1 MLNLSAKPTTNLR
14 MYLAKLFIKNFR
26 GIKEMELSFNRSIN
40 ILIGENGSNKSAVI
54 DAIRLLYNMGEP
66 IRDISVG
73 FSDFH
78 ESVKKDGEGN
88 ITISREE
95 KITIIFQFEGL
106 SAAQRGALYEY
117 MVIDDDAN
125 EYAQVT
131 LTYEDKGG
139 KYPISSYYTGNV
151 EGQKADYNTF
161 SIFQHYYLSGLRD
174 STRDLLT
181 NRGNVLGR
189 VIKRRVEKNESEA
202 TIEGIM
208 RTANDE
214 LLAQNEV
221 SETRDGVN
229 NNLSGI
235 YQRFKDNQIGLQIEQ
250 SKTEYIVNAIK
261 PFLPHD
267 RDSLA
272 GEGFSLRQNSLGQN
286 NLIYIATVLGDIK
299 DQIEENKVPHY
310 ALLIEEPEAHLH
322 PQLQLSLYG
331 FLRDSS
337 KSKNSQLFITTHSPT
352 LTSKVPLKNL
362 ILLDG
367 KAFRLNKQ
375 FQDRVSEEIVENTVK
390 DKKLTAANFRLKR
403 KQLERYIDV
412 TKSQLLFA
420 KAVLFVEGI
429 SEELLITAFT
439 AIKKY
444 RLEDYRIE
452 LVNIGGTSFYPFI
465 HLFNSNQP
473 DKSIDK
479 PISILTDNDKFPD
492 SKKKEFSFNKLL
504 DEDYKKLNELDAAIQ
519 AADISS
525 RIPNI
530 TSAKNG
536 KDTIEIFPAEKTLE
550 YELALANI
558 PKTKEGIENN
568 FLFKYINKIRSDKA
582 EAILKYVDAV
592 IDEELTEEHQR
603 KVAILLWKSF
613 PSKGTFSQNFS
624 LYILKNLN
632 RARKE
637 FVIPKYIRKSLKH
650 LKG

>member
-1 MLNLSAKPTTNLR
+1 
-14 MYLAKLFIKNFR
+14 MYLSRLLIKNFR
-26 GIKEMELSFNRSIN
+26 GIQEMELNFNRSIN

-73 FSDFH
+73 FADFF
-78 ESVKKDGEGN
+78 ESVEHNDDG
-88 ITISREE
+88 TLKISRAD
-95 KITIIFQFEGL
+95 KITIVYQFKGL
-106 SAAQRGALYEY
+106 SAWQKGALYEY
-117 MVIDDDAN
+117 MVINPDNDGSDF
-125 EYAQVT
+125 AQIT
-131 LTYEDKGG
+131 FTYEDKGG
-139 KYPISSYYTGNV
+139 KYPFSSYYTGNI
-151 EGQKADYNTF
+151 EGQRADYNTF
-161 SIFQHYYLSGLRD
+161 AIFQHYYLSGLRD

-181 NRGNVLGR
+181 TRGNLLGR
-189 VIKRRVEKNESEA
+189 VIKRRVQRNETEDI
-202 TIEGIM
+202 IEGIM
-208 RTANDE
+208 RNANDE
-214 LLAQNEV
+214 LLAQSEV
-221 SETRDGVN
+221 SDTRDGVN
-229 NNLSGI
+229 DNLSGI

-250 SKTEYIVNAIK
+250 SKIEYIVNSIK

-267 RDSLA
+267 RMSLT
-272 GEGFSLRQNSLGQN
+272 GDGFSLWQNSLGQN

-299 DQIEENKVPHY
+299 DQIKENKIPHF

-322 PQLQLSLYG
+322 PQLQLSLYS

-337 KSKNSQLFITTHSPT
+337 TSKNSQLFITTHSPT

-367 KAFRLNKQ
+367 QAFRLIEQ
-375 FQDRVSEEIVENTVK
+375 FRDRVSENIVEDTVK
-390 DKKLTAANFRLKR
+390 DKKLTRTNFILRR

-420 KAVLFVEGI
+420 KAVLFVEGV

-452 LVNIGGTSFYPFI
+452 LVNVSGTSFYPFI

-473 DKSIDK
+473 YKSINK
-479 PISILTDNDKFPD
+479 PVSILTDNDKFTN
-492 SKKKEFSFNKLL
+492 SKKKEFSFDKLISNNYTKL
-504 DEDYKKLNELDAAIQ
+504 DELDASIQ
-519 AADISS
+519 AAAVSS

-530 TSAKNG
+530 TSAING
-536 KDTIEIFPAEKTLE
+536 KDTIKLFPAEKTLE
-550 YELALANI
+550 YELALANVS
-558 PKTKEGIENN
+558 KTKQEIENN
-568 FLFKYINKIRSDKA
+568 FLFKYINKIRAAKA
-582 EAILKYVDAV
+582 NAILNYVDNV
-592 IDEELTEEHQR
+592 INEELTEEQQR
-603 KVAILLWKSF
+603 KVALLVWKSF

-624 LYILKNLN
+624 LYILKNLK

-637 FVIPKYIRKSLKH
+637 FVIPKYIQKSLKH

>member
-1 MLNLSAKPTTNLR
+1 
-14 MYLAKLFIKNFR
+14 MYLSKLYIKDFR
-26 GIKEMELSFNRSIN
+26 GIQEMRLSFNRSIN
-40 ILIGENGSNKSAVI
+40 ILIGENGSNKSAVV

-73 FSDFH
+73 FTDFH
-78 ESVKKDGEGN
+78 ENVEQDDDGN
-88 ITISREE
+88 ITITRAD
-95 KITIIFQFEGL
+95 KITIEFQFEGL
-106 SAAQRGALYEY
+106 SALQKGALYEY
-117 MVIDDDAN
+117 MVIDPDDDTN

-139 KYPISSYYTGNV
+139 RYPISSYYTGNV

-161 SIFQHYYLSGLRD
+161 GIFQHYYLSGLRD

-189 VIKRRVEKNESEA
+189 VIKRRVEKNETEDV
-202 TIEGIM
+202 IEGIM
-208 RTANDE
+208 RNANDE
-214 LLAQNEV
+214 LLAQEEV

-267 RDSLA
+267 RTSLT
-272 GEGFSLRQNSLGQN
+272 GDGFSLWQNSLGQN

-299 DQIEENKVPHY
+299 DQIKENKVPHF

-322 PQLQLSLYG
+322 PQLQLSLYS

-337 KSKNSQLFITTHSPT
+337 TSNNSQLFITTHSPT

-367 KAFRLNKQ
+367 QAFQLSKQ
-375 FQDRVSEEIVENTVK
+375 FRGRVSEGIVENTVK
-390 DKKLTAANFRLKR
+390 DKKLTNANFRLRR

-429 SEELLITAFT
+429 SEELLITSFT
-439 AIKKY
+439 AVKKY

-479 PISILTDNDKFPD
+479 PVSILTDNDKFPA
-492 SKKKEFSFNKLL
+492 SKKKEFSFNKLIVNGYTKL
-504 DEDYKKLNELDAAIQ
+504 DELDASIQ
-519 AADISS
+519 AAAVSS
-525 RIPNI
+525 RVPNI
-530 TSAKNG
+530 TSAING
-536 KDTIEIFPAEKTLE
+536 KGTIKVFPAEKTLE
-550 YELALANI
+550 YELAFANI
-558 PKTKEGIENN
+558 PKTKEGIESN
-568 FLFKYINKIRSDKA
+568 FLFKYINKIRADKA
-582 EAILKYVDAV
+582 EAILDYVDSV
-592 IDEELTEEHQR
+592 IDEELTEEQQR
-603 KVAILLWKSF
+603 KTAILLWKSF

-624 LYILKNLN
+624 LHILKNLK

>member
-1 MLNLSAKPTTNLR
+1 
-14 MYLAKLFIKNFR
+14 MYLSKLLIKNFR

-40 ILIGENGSNKSAVI
+40 ILIGENGSNKSAVV

-73 FSDFH
+73 FADFH
-78 ESVKKDGEGN
+78 ESIEKDGEDN
-88 ITISREE
+88 IAITREKKITISFHFR
-95 KITIIFQFEGL
+95 GL
-106 SAAQRGALYEY
+106 SASQKGALYEY
-117 MVIDDDAN
+117 MVIDPDDETN

-151 EGQKADYNTF
+151 DGQKADYNTF
-161 SIFQHYYLSGLRD
+161 TIFQHYYLSGLRD

-189 VIKRRVEKNESEA
+189 VIKRRVEKNESEGI
-202 TIEGIM
+202 IEGIM
-208 RTANDE
+208 RNANDE
-214 LLAQNEV
+214 LLAQSEV

-229 NNLSGI
+229 NNLSWI

-261 PFLPHD
+261 PFLPHN

-272 GEGFSLRQNSLGQN
+272 GEGFSLWQNSLGQN

-299 DQIEENKVPHY
+299 DQIKETKVPHF

-322 PQLQLSLYG
+322 PQLQLSLYS

-337 KSKNSQLFITTHSPT
+337 TSKNSQLFITTHSPT

-367 KAFRLNKQ
+367 KAFQLNKQ
-375 FQDRVSEEIVENTVK
+375 FEDRVKEEIIEDTVK
-390 DKKLTAANFRLKR
+390 VKKMTVANFKFRR

-429 SEELLITAFT
+429 SEELLISAFT

-465 HLFNSNQP
+465 HLFNSNQTE
-473 DKSIDK
+473 KSIDK
-479 PISILTDNDKFPD
+479 PISILTDNDKFPG
-492 SKKKEFSFNKLL
+492 SKKKEFSFINLIA
-504 DEDYKKLNELDAAIQ
+504 ENYKKLNELDTAIQ
-519 AADISS
+519 EAEVSS

-530 TSAKNG
+530 TSAINK
-536 KDTIEIFPAEKTLE
+536 KSTIKIFSAEKTLE

-558 PKTKEGIENN
+558 PNTKDGVKKN
-568 FLFKYINKIRSDKA
+568 FLFKYIQKKQPNKA
-582 EAILKYVDAV
+582 EAILQYVDSV
-592 IDEELTEEHQR
+592 IDEELTDEQR
-603 KVAILLWKSF
+603 RKTAILLWKSF
-613 PSKGTFSQNFS
+613 PSKGAFSQNFS
-624 LYILKNLN
+624 LYILKNLK

-637 FVIPKYIRKSLKH
+637 FLVPKYIRKSLKH
-650 LKG
+650 LKGTE

>member
-1 MLNLSAKPTTNLR
+1 MT
-14 MYLAKLFIKNFR
+14 
-26 GIKEMELSFNRSIN
+26 LSFNRSIN

-73 FSDFH
+73 FTDFH
-78 ESVKKDGEGN
+78 ESVEQNEDGI
-88 ITISREE
+88 ITITKTD
-95 KITIIFQFEGL
+95 KISIAFQFKGL
-106 SAAQRGALYEY
+106 SALQRGALYEY
-117 MVIDDDAN
+117 MVIDPDDDTN

-131 LTYEDKGG
+131 LTYENKGG

-161 SIFQHYYLSGLRD
+161 AIFQHYYLSGLRD

-189 VIKRRVEKNESEA
+189 VIKRRVKKNETEDV
-202 TIEGIM
+202 IEGIM
-208 RTANDE
+208 RNANDE
-214 LLAQNEV
+214 LLAQAEV

-229 NNLSGI
+229 ENLSGI
-235 YQRFKDNQIGLQIEQ
+235 YQRFRDNQIGLQIEQ

-267 RDSLA
+267 RTSLS
-272 GEGFSLRQNSLGQN
+272 GDGFSLWQNSLGQN

-299 DQIEENKVPHY
+299 DQIKENKVPHF

-337 KSKNSQLFITTHSPT
+337 TSKNSQLFITTHSPT

-367 KAFRLNKQ
+367 QAFQLSKQ
-375 FQDRVSEEIVENTVK
+375 FKQRVSEEIVENTVK
-390 DKKLTAANFRLKR
+390 DKKLTDANFRFRR

-439 AIKKY
+439 AVKKY

-473 DKSIDK
+473 EKSINK
-479 PISILTDNDKFPD
+479 PVSILTDNDKYPE
-492 SKKKEFSFNKLL
+492 SKKKEFSF
-504 DEDYKKLNELDAAIQ
+504 KKLIEDGYTKLDELDASIQ
-519 AADISS
+519 EAEVSS

-530 TSAKNG
+530 TSAING
-536 KDTIEIFPAEKTLE
+536 KDTIKIFPAEKTLE

-558 PKTKEGIENN
+558 PKTRESIENN
-568 FLFKYINKIRSDKA
+568 FLFKYVTKIRPEKA
-582 EAILKYVDAV
+582 AAV
-592 IDEELTEEHQR
+592 LNYIDSIIDGELTEEQR
-603 KVAILLWKSF
+603 RKTAILLWKAF

-624 LYILKNLN
+624 LYLLKNLK

-650 LKG
+650 LKR

>member
-1 MLNLSAKPTTNLR
+1 
-14 MYLAKLFIKNFR
+14 MYLAQLFIKNFR
-26 GIKEMELSFNRSIN
+26 GIKEMELSFNRSMN

-66 IRDISVG
+66 IRNISVG

-78 ESVKKDGEGN
+78 ESVEKDGDGN
-88 ITISREE
+88 ITISRED
-95 KITIIFQFEGL
+95 KITITFHFRGL
-106 SAAQRGALYEY
+106 SGSQKGALYEY
-117 MVIDDDAN
+117 MVIDPDDDTN

-131 LTYEDKGG
+131 LAYEDKGG
-139 KYPISSYYTGNV
+139 KYPISSFYTGNV

-161 SIFQHYYLSGLRD
+161 AIFQHYYLSGLRD

-189 VIKRRVEKNESEA
+189 VIKRRVEKNETEDV
-202 TIEGIM
+202 IEGIM

-214 LLAQNEV
+214 LLAQAEV

-229 NNLSGI
+229 DNLSGI

-261 PFLPHD
+261 PFLPHN
-267 RDSLA
+267 RNSLA
-272 GEGFSLRQNSLGQN
+272 GDGFSLWQNSLGQN

-299 DQIEENKVPHY
+299 DQIKENKVPHF

-322 PQLQLSLYG
+322 PQLQLSLYS

-337 KSKNSQLFITTHSPT
+337 TSKNSQLFITTHSPT

-362 ILLDG
+362 VLLDG

-375 FQDRVSEEIVENTVK
+375 FEDRVSEEIVENSVK
-390 DKKLTAANFRLKR
+390 DKKLTDANFKFRR

-420 KAVLFVEGI
+420 KAILFVEGI
-429 SEELLITAFT
+429 SEELLISAFT

-465 HLFNSNQP
+465 HLFNSSQP
-473 DKSIDK
+473 EKSIDK
-479 PISILTDNDKFPD
+479 PVSILTDDDKFPG
-492 SKKKEFSFNKLL
+492 SKKKEFSFNKLIA
-504 DEDYKKLNELDAAIQ
+504 EDYKKLDELDASIQ
-519 AADISS
+519 GADVSS

-530 TSAKNG
+530 TSTINE
-536 KDTIEIFPAEKTLE
+536 KDTIKIFSAKKTLE

-558 PKTKEGIENN
+558 PNTKEGIENN
-568 FLFKYINKIRSDKA
+568 FLFKYIEKKRPEKA
-582 EAILKYVDAV
+582 EAILNYIDTV
-592 IDEELTEEHQR
+592 IDDELTDDQQR
-603 KVAILLWKSF
+603 KAAILLWKSF

-624 LYILKNLN
+624 LYILKNLK

>member
-1 MLNLSAKPTTNLR
+1 
-14 MYLAKLFIKNFR
+14 MYLSKLNIKNYR
-26 GIKEMELSFNRSIN
+26 GIKEMALRFNRSIN

-73 FSDFH
+73 FADFH
-78 ESVKKDGEGN
+78 ESVEQNDDGS
-88 ITISREE
+88 ITITKAD
-95 KITIIFQFEGL
+95 KISIMFQFKGL
-106 SAAQRGALYEY
+106 SALQRGALYEH
-117 MVIDDDAN
+117 MVIDPDDDAN

-131 LTYEDKGG
+131 LTYENKGG

-161 SIFQHYYLSGLRD
+161 AIFQHYYLSGLRD

-189 VIKRRVEKNESEA
+189 VIKRRVEKNETEDV
-202 TIEGIM
+202 IEGIM
-208 RTANDE
+208 RKANDE
-214 LLAQNEV
+214 LLAQAEV

-229 NNLSGI
+229 DNLSGI

-267 RDSLA
+267 RNSLA
-272 GEGFSLRQNSLGQN
+272 GEGFSLWQNSLGQN

-299 DQIEENKVPHY
+299 DQIKENKVPHF

-322 PQLQLSLYG
+322 PQLQLSLYS

-337 KSKNSQLFITTHSPT
+337 TSKNSQLFITTHSPT

-367 KAFRLNKQ
+367 QAFQLSKQ
-375 FQDRVSEEIVENTVK
+375 FKDRVSEEIVEDTVK
-390 DKKLTAANFRLKR
+390 DKKLISANFRLRR

-429 SEELLITAFT
+429 SEELLITAF
-439 AIKKY
+439 AAVKKY

-473 DKSIDK
+473 NRSINK
-479 PISILTDNDKFPD
+479 PVSILTDNDRFPE
-492 SKKKEFSFNKLL
+492 SKKKEFSF
-504 DEDYKKLNELDAAIQ
+504 KKLIEDDYAKLDELDASIQ
-519 AADISS
+519 VAEVSS

-530 TSAKNG
+530 ISAING
-536 KDTIEIFPAEKTLE
+536 KDTIKVFPAEKTLE

-558 PKTKEGIENN
+558 PNTKEGIEAN
-568 FLFKYINKIRSDKA
+568 FLFKYIAKNRSEKA
-582 EAILKYVDAV
+582 EAILTYVDSV
-592 IDEELTEEHQR
+592 IDGELSEEQQR
-603 KVAILLWKSF
+603 KIAILLWKSF

-624 LYILKNLN
+624 LYLLKNLR

>member
-1 MLNLSAKPTTNLR
+1 MFLS
-14 MYLAKLFIKNFR
+14 KLIIKNFR
-26 GIKEMELSFNRSIN
+26 GIKEMTLSFNRSIN

-73 FSDFH
+73 FTDFH
-78 ESVKKDGEGN
+78 ESVEQNEDGI
-88 ITISREE
+88 ITITKTD
-95 KITIIFQFEGL
+95 KISIAFQFKGL
-106 SAAQRGALYEY
+106 SALQRGALYEY
-117 MVIDDDAN
+117 MVIDPDDDTN

-131 LTYEDKGG
+131 LTYENKGG

-161 SIFQHYYLSGLRD
+161 AIFQHYYLSGLRD

-189 VIKRRVEKNESEA
+189 VIKRRVKKNETEDV
-202 TIEGIM
+202 IEGIM
-208 RTANDE
+208 RNANDE
-214 LLAQNEV
+214 LLAQAEV

-229 NNLSGI
+229 ENLSGI
-235 YQRFKDNQIGLQIEQ
+235 YQRFRDNQIGLQIEQ

-267 RDSLA
+267 RTSLS
-272 GEGFSLRQNSLGQN
+272 GDGFSLWQNSLGQN

-299 DQIEENKVPHY
+299 DQIKENKVPHF

-337 KSKNSQLFITTHSPT
+337 TSKNSQLFITTHSPT

-367 KAFRLNKQ
+367 QAFQLSKQ
-375 FQDRVSEEIVENTVK
+375 FKQRVSEEIVENTVK
-390 DKKLTAANFRLKR
+390 DKKLTDANFRFRR

-439 AIKKY
+439 AVKKY

-473 DKSIDK
+473 EKSINK
-479 PISILTDNDKFPD
+479 PVSILTDNDKYPE
-492 SKKKEFSFNKLL
+492 SKKKEFSF
-504 DEDYKKLNELDAAIQ
+504 KKLIEDGYTKLDELDASIQ
-519 AADISS
+519 EAEVSS

-530 TSAKNG
+530 TSAING
-536 KDTIEIFPAEKTLE
+536 KDTIKIFPAEKTLE

-558 PKTKEGIENN
+558 PKTRESIENN
-568 FLFKYINKIRSDKA
+568 FLFKYVTKIRPEKA
-582 EAILKYVDAV
+582 AAV
-592 IDEELTEEHQR
+592 LNYIDSIIDGELTEEQR
-603 KVAILLWKSF
+603 RKTAILLWKAF

-624 LYILKNLN
+624 LYLLKNLK

-650 LKG
+650 LKR

>member
-1 MLNLSAKPTTNLR
+1 
-14 MYLAKLFIKNFR
+14 MYLSNLFIQNFR
-26 GIKEMELSFNRSIN
+26 GIKEMELNFNRSIN

-73 FSDFH
+73 FPDFH
-78 ESVKKDGEGN
+78 ESIEKDAEGN
-88 ITISREE
+88 ITITKEE
-95 KITIIFQFEGL
+95 KITIVFCFRGL
-106 SAAQRGALYEY
+106 SASQKGELYEY
-117 MVIDDDAN
+117 MVIDPEDDTN
-125 EYAQVT
+125 EYAKVT

-139 KYPISSYYTGNV
+139 KYPISSFFTGNV
-151 EGQKADYNTF
+151 EGQKADFNTF
-161 SIFQHYYLSGLRD
+161 SVFQHYYLSGLRD

-181 NRGNVLGR
+181 SRGNVLGR
-189 VIKRRVEKNESEA
+189 VIKRRVEKNESEEV
-202 TIEGIM
+202 IEGIM
-208 RTANDE
+208 RKANDE
-214 LLAQNEV
+214 LLAQSEV

-229 NNLSGI
+229 DNLSGI

-261 PFLPHD
+261 PFLPHN

-272 GEGFSLRQNSLGQN
+272 GDGFSLWQNSLGQN

-299 DQIEENKVPHY
+299 DQIEETKIPHF

-322 PQLQLSLYG
+322 PQLQLSLYS

-337 KSKNSQLFITTHSPT
+337 TSKNSQLFITTHSPT

-375 FQDRVSEEIVENTVK
+375 FQDRVVEEIIEDTVK
-390 DKKLTAANFRLKR
+390 AKKLTVGNFKFR
-403 KQLERYIDV
+403 KNQLERYIDV

-420 KAVLFVEGI
+420 KSVLFVEGI
-429 SEELLITAFT
+429 SEELLISAFT
-439 AIKKY
+439 AVKEY

-452 LVNIGGTSFYPFI
+452 LVNVGGTSFYPFV

-473 DKSIDK
+473 EKSINK
-479 PISILTDNDKFPD
+479 PVSILTDNDKFPA
-492 SKKKEFSFNKLL
+492 SKRKEYLFDNLL
-504 DEDYKKLNELDAAIQ
+504 VEDYKKLDELDAAIQ
-519 AADISS
+519 GAEVSS

-530 TSAKNG
+530 TSVINEKE
-536 KDTIEIFPAEKTLE
+536 TIKIFFAEKTLE

-558 PKTKEGIENN
+558 PKTKEGVENN
-568 FLFKYINKIRSDKA
+568 FLFKYIKNKRPEKA
-582 EAILKYVDAV
+582 EAILNYIDAV
-592 IDEELTEEHQR
+592 ITEELTDDQQR
-603 KVAILLWKSF
+603 KAAILLWKSF
-613 PSKGTFSQNFS
+613 PPKGAFSQNFS
-624 LYILKNLN
+624 FYILKNLK

-637 FVIPKYIRKSLKH
+637 FIIPKYILKSLKH
-650 LKG
+650 LKGTE

>member
-1 MLNLSAKPTTNLR
+1 
-14 MYLAKLFIKNFR
+14 MYLSRLLIKNFR
-26 GIKEMELSFNRSIN
+26 GIQEMELNFNRSIN

-73 FSDFH
+73 FADFF
-78 ESVKKDGEGN
+78 ESVEHNDDG
-88 ITISREE
+88 TLKISRAD
-95 KITIIFQFEGL
+95 KITIVYQFKGL
-106 SAAQRGALYEY
+106 SAWQKGALYEY
-117 MVIDDDAN
+117 MVINPDNDGSDF
-125 EYAQVT
+125 AQIT
-131 LTYEDKGG
+131 FTYEDKGG
-139 KYPISSYYTGNV
+139 KYPFSSYYTGNI
-151 EGQKADYNTF
+151 EGQRADYNTF
-161 SIFQHYYLSGLRD
+161 AIFQHYYLSGLRD

-181 NRGNVLGR
+181 TRGNLLGR
-189 VIKRRVEKNESEA
+189 VIKRRVQRNETEDI
-202 TIEGIM
+202 IEGIM
-208 RTANDE
+208 RNANDE
-214 LLAQNEV
+214 LLAQSEV
-221 SETRDGVN
+221 SDTRDGVN
-229 NNLSGI
+229 DNLSGI

-250 SKTEYIVNAIK
+250 SKIEYIVNSIK

-267 RDSLA
+267 RMSLT
-272 GEGFSLRQNSLGQN
+272 GDGFSLWQNSLGQN

-299 DQIEENKVPHY
+299 DQIKENKIPHF

-322 PQLQLSLYG
+322 PQLQLSLYS

-337 KSKNSQLFITTHSPT
+337 TSKNSQLFITTHSPT

-367 KAFRLNKQ
+367 QAFRLIEQ
-375 FQDRVSEEIVENTVK
+375 FRDRVSENIVEDTVK
-390 DKKLTAANFRLKR
+390 DKKLTRANFILRR

-420 KAVLFVEGI
+420 KAVLFVEGV

-452 LVNIGGTSFYPFI
+452 LVNVSGTSFYPFI

-473 DKSIDK
+473 YKSINK
-479 PISILTDNDKFPD
+479 PVSILTDNDKFTN
-492 SKKKEFSFNKLL
+492 SKKKEFSFDKLISNNYTKL
-504 DEDYKKLNELDAAIQ
+504 DELDASIQ
-519 AADISS
+519 AAAVSS

-530 TSAKNG
+530 TSAING
-536 KDTIEIFPAEKTLE
+536 KDTIKLFPAEKTLE
-550 YELALANI
+550 YELALANVS
-558 PKTKEGIENN
+558 KTKQEIENN
-568 FLFKYINKIRSDKA
+568 FLFKYINKIRAAKA
-582 EAILKYVDAV
+582 NAILNYVDNV
-592 IDEELTEEHQR
+592 INEELTEEQQR
-603 KVAILLWKSF
+603 KVALLVWKSF

-624 LYILKNLN
+624 LYILKNLK

-637 FVIPKYIRKSLKH
+637 FVIPKYIQKSLKH

>member
-1 MLNLSAKPTTNLR
+1 
-14 MYLAKLFIKNFR
+14 MYLSKLDIKNFR
-26 GIKEMELSFNRSIN
+26 GIKEMALSFNRSIN

-73 FSDFH
+73 FTDFH
-78 ESVKKDGEGN
+78 ECIKLDEEGKA
-88 ITISREE
+88 TISRAD
-95 KITIIFQFEGL
+95 KITIVFQFKGL
-106 SAAQRGALYEY
+106 SASQKGALYEY
-117 MVIDDDAN
+117 MVIDPDDDTN

-131 LTYEDKGG
+131 LTYENNGG
-139 KYPISSYYTGNV
+139 KYPISSYYSGNI

-161 SIFQHYYLSGLRD
+161 AIFQHYYLSGLRD

-189 VIKRRVEKNESEA
+189 VIKRRVEKNKTEDI
-202 TIEGIM
+202 IEGIM
-208 RTANDE
+208 RNANDE
-214 LLAQNEV
+214 LLAQAEV

-229 NNLSGI
+229 DNLSAI
-235 YQRFKDNQIGLQIEQ
+235 YQHFKDNQVGLQIEQ

-267 RDSLA
+267 RSSLS
-272 GEGFSLRQNSLGQN
+272 GDGFSLWQNSLGQN

-299 DQIEENKVPHY
+299 DQIKEYKVPHF

-322 PQLQLSLYG
+322 PQLQLSLYS

-337 KSKNSQLFITTHSPT
+337 TSKNSQLFVTTHSPT

-367 KAFRLNKQ
+367 QAFQLSSQ
-375 FQDRVSEEIVENTVK
+375 FKDRISEEIVEDTVK
-390 DKKLTAANFRLKR
+390 GKKLTSKTYRLRR

-429 SEELLITAFT
+429 SEELMITAF
-439 AIKKY
+439 AAVKKY

-465 HLFNSNQP
+465 HLFNSKQP
-473 DKSIDK
+473 NKSIDK
-479 PISILTDNDKFPD
+479 PVSILTDNDKFPD
-492 SKKKEFSFNKLL
+492 SKKKEFSFKKLIEDGYAKL
-504 DEDYKKLNELDAAIQ
+504 DEMDASIQ
-519 AADISS
+519 AAAVSS

-530 TSAKNG
+530 TSAING
-536 KDTIEIFPAEKTLE
+536 KDTIKVFPAEKTLE

-558 PKTKEGIENN
+558 PKRREDIEIN
-568 FLFKYINKIRSDKA
+568 FLFKYIAKIKPKKA
-582 EAILKYVDAV
+582 EAILAYVDSV
-592 IDEELTEEHQR
+592 INGELTEEQQR
-603 KVAILLWKSF
+603 RTAILLWKSF
-613 PSKGTFSQNFS
+613 PPKGTFSQNFS
-624 LYILKNLN
+624 LYLLKNLK

-637 FVIPKYIRKSLKH
+637 FVIPNYIRKSLKH

>member
-1 MLNLSAKPTTNLR
+1 
-14 MYLAKLFIKNFR
+14 MYLSKLVIKNFR
-26 GIKEMELSFNRSIN
+26 GIKEMVLNFNRSIN

-73 FSDFH
+73 FADFH
-78 ESVKKDGEGN
+78 ESIEKDAEDN
-88 ITISREE
+88 LNVTRAD
-95 KITIIFQFEGL
+95 KITIAFQFKGL
-106 SAAQRGALYEY
+106 SASQRGALYEY
-117 MVIDDDAN
+117 MVIDPEDDTN
-125 EYAQVT
+125 EFAQVV

-151 EGQKADYNTF
+151 EGQKADYSTF
-161 SIFQHYYLSGLRD
+161 AIFQHYYLSGLRD

-189 VIKRRVEKNESEA
+189 VIKRRVKKNETEYV
-202 TIEGIM
+202 IEGIM

-214 LLAQNEV
+214 LLAQAEV

-229 NNLSGI
+229 ENLAGI
-235 YQRFKDNQIGLQIEQ
+235 YQRFRDNQIGLQIEQ

-272 GEGFSLRQNSLGQN
+272 GDGFSLWQNSLGQN

-299 DQIEENKVPHY
+299 DQIKDNKVPHF

-322 PQLQLSLYG
+322 PQLQLSLYS

-367 KAFRLNKQ
+367 QSFQLSKQ
-375 FQDRVSEEIVENTVK
+375 FKDRVSEKIIEDTVK
-390 DKKLTAANFRLKR
+390 DKELTQANFRFR
-403 KQLERYIDV
+403 RRQLERYIDV

-429 SEELLITAFT
+429 SEELLISAFT

-444 RLEDYRIE
+444 RLENYRIE

-465 HLFNSNQP
+465 HLFNSSQP
-473 DKSIDK
+473 HKSIDK
-479 PISILTDNDKFPD
+479 PVSILTDDDKFSG
-492 SKKKEFSFNKLL
+492 SKKKEYSFKKLL
-504 DEDYKKLNELDAAIQ
+504 VTDYEKLDELDGLIQ
-519 AADISS
+519 AADVSS

-530 TSAKNG
+530 TSAING
-536 KDTIEIFPAEKTLE
+536 KNTIRIFSAEKTLE

-558 PKTKEGIENN
+558 PNTKEGIQNN
-568 FLFKYINKIRSDKA
+568 FLFKYIHKVRPKKA
-582 EAILKYVDAV
+582 KAILDYVDAA
-592 IDEELTEEHQR
+592 IDEELTEEQQR
-603 KVAILLWKSF
+603 KAAILLWKSF
-613 PSKGTFSQNFS
+613 PAKGEFSQNFS
-624 LYILKNLN
+624 LYILKNLK

>member
-1 MLNLSAKPTTNLR
+1 

-78 ESVKKDGEGN
+78 ECVEKDGEGN
-88 ITISREE
+88 ITISRED
-95 KITIIFQFEGL
+95 KITIIFQFKGL

-189 VIKRRVEKNESEA
+189 VIKRRVEKNKSEA
-202 TIEGIM
+202 VIEGIM

-214 LLAQNEV
+214 LLAQDEV
-221 SETRDGVN
+221 SETLDGVN

-299 DQIEENKVPHY
+299 DQIKENKVPHY

-331 FLRDSS
+331 FLQDSS

-390 DKKLTAANFRLKR
+390 DIKLTAGNFRLKR

-473 DKSIDK
+473 KKSIDK

-519 AADISS
+519 AADVSS

-568 FLFKYINKIRSDKA
+568 FLFKYINKIKSDKA
-582 EAILKYVDAV
+582 EAILGFVDAV
-592 IDEELTEEHQR
+592 IDEELTEEQQR

-624 LYILKNLN
+624 LYILKNLK

-650 LKG
+650 LKGIG

>member
-1 MLNLSAKPTTNLR
+1 
-14 MYLAKLFIKNFR
+14 
-26 GIKEMELSFNRSIN
+26 MELNFNRSIN

-73 FSDFH
+73 FADFF
-78 ESVKKDGEGN
+78 ESVEHNDDG
-88 ITISREE
+88 TLKISRAD
-95 KITIIFQFEGL
+95 KITIVYQFKGL
-106 SAAQRGALYEY
+106 SAWQKGALYEY
-117 MVIDDDAN
+117 MVINPDNDGSDF
-125 EYAQVT
+125 AQIT
-131 LTYEDKGG
+131 FTYEDKGG
-139 KYPISSYYTGNV
+139 KYPFSSYYTGNI
-151 EGQKADYNTF
+151 EGQRADYNTF
-161 SIFQHYYLSGLRD
+161 AIFQHYYLSGLRD

-181 NRGNVLGR
+181 TRGNLLGR
-189 VIKRRVEKNESEA
+189 VIKRRVQRNETEDI
-202 TIEGIM
+202 IEGIM
-208 RTANDE
+208 RNANDE
-214 LLAQNEV
+214 LLAQSEV
-221 SETRDGVN
+221 SDTRDGVN
-229 NNLSGI
+229 DNLSGI

-250 SKTEYIVNAIK
+250 SKIEYIVNSIK

-267 RDSLA
+267 RMSLT
-272 GEGFSLRQNSLGQN
+272 GDGFSLWQNSLGQN

-299 DQIEENKVPHY
+299 DQIKENKIPHF

-322 PQLQLSLYG
+322 PQLQLSLYS

-337 KSKNSQLFITTHSPT
+337 TSKNSQLFITTHSPT

-367 KAFRLNKQ
+367 QAFRLIEQ
-375 FQDRVSEEIVENTVK
+375 FRDRVSENIVEDTVK
-390 DKKLTAANFRLKR
+390 DKKLTRTNFILRR

-420 KAVLFVEGI
+420 KAVLFVEGV

-452 LVNIGGTSFYPFI
+452 LVNVSGTSFYPFI

-473 DKSIDK
+473 YKSINK
-479 PISILTDNDKFPD
+479 PVSILTDNDKFTN
-492 SKKKEFSFNKLL
+492 SKKKEFSFDKLISNNYTKL
-504 DEDYKKLNELDAAIQ
+504 DELDASIQ
-519 AADISS
+519 AAAVSS

-530 TSAKNG
+530 TSAING
-536 KDTIEIFPAEKTLE
+536 KDTIKLFPAEKTLE
-550 YELALANI
+550 YELALANVS
-558 PKTKEGIENN
+558 KTKQEIENN
-568 FLFKYINKIRSDKA
+568 FLFKYINKIRAAKA
-582 EAILKYVDAV
+582 NAILNYVDNV
-592 IDEELTEEHQR
+592 INEELTEEQQR
-603 KVAILLWKSF
+603 KVALLVWKSF

-624 LYILKNLN
+624 LYILKNLK

-637 FVIPKYIRKSLKH
+637 FVIPKYIQKSLKH

>member
-1 MLNLSAKPTTNLR
+1 
-14 MYLAKLFIKNFR
+14 
-26 GIKEMELSFNRSIN
+26 MELSFNRSIN

-66 IRDISVG
+66 IRDITVG

-78 ESVKKDGEGN
+78 EMVEKDGDGN
-88 ITISREE
+88 ITISRED
-95 KITIIFQFEGL
+95 KIAITFQFRRL
-106 SAAQRGALYEY
+106 SGSQKGALYEY
-117 MVIDDDAN
+117 MVIDPDDSTN

-139 KYPISSYYTGNV
+139 KYPISSFYTGNV

-161 SIFQHYYLSGLRD
+161 GIFQHYYLSGLRD

-189 VIKRRVEKNESEA
+189 VIKRRVEKNESEEV
-202 TIEGIM
+202 IEGIM
-208 RTANDE
+208 RNANDE
-214 LLAQNEV
+214 LLAQSEV

-235 YQRFKDNQIGLQIEQ
+235 YQSFKDNQIGLQIEQ

-261 PFLPHD
+261 PFLPHN
-267 RDSLA
+267 RDSLS
-272 GEGFSLRQNSLGQN
+272 GEGFSLWQNSLGQN

-299 DQIEENKVPHY
+299 DQIKENKVPHF

-337 KSKNSQLFITTHSPT
+337 TSKNSQLFITTHSPT

-375 FQDRVSEEIVENTVK
+375 FQDRVSEEIIENTVK
-390 DKKLTAANFRLKR
+390 AKKLTVADFTLKR

-420 KAVLFVEGI
+420 KSVLFVEGI
-429 SEELLITAFT
+429 SEELLITAFA

-473 DKSIDK
+473 KKSIDK
-479 PISILTDNDKFPD
+479 PVSILTDNDKFPD
-492 SKKKEFSFNKLL
+492 SKKKEFSFNELL
-504 DEDYKKLNELDAAIQ
+504 AKDYKKLDELDGSIQ
-519 AADISS
+519 EAEVSS

-530 TSAKNG
+530 ISAINK
-536 KDTIEIFPAEKTLE
+536 KAAIKIFPAEKTFE

-558 PKTKEGIENN
+558 SNTKSGIEKN
-568 FLFKYINKIRSDKA
+568 FLFKYIQKKRPDKA
-582 EAILKYVDAV
+582 EAILRYVDAV
-592 IDEELTEEHQR
+592 IDEELTVEQKR

-613 PSKGTFSQNFS
+613 PSKGAFSQNFS
-624 LYILKNLN
+624 LYILKNFK

-637 FVIPKYIRKSLKH
+637 FVVPKYILKSLKH
-650 LKG
+650 LKGTE

>member
-1 MLNLSAKPTTNLR
+1 
-14 MYLAKLFIKNFR
+14 MYLSNLLIKNFR
-26 GIKEMELSFNRSIN
+26 GIKEMALSFNRSIN

-73 FSDFH
+73 FADFH
-78 ESVKKDGEGN
+78 ESIEKDTEGSLT
-88 ITISREE
+88 ITRAD
-95 KITIIFQFEGL
+95 KITIVFQFKGL
-106 SAAQRGALYEY
+106 SALQKGALYEY
-117 MVIDDDAN
+117 MVIDPDDDTN

-139 KYPISSYYTGNV
+139 KYPVSSYYTGNV
-151 EGQKADYNTF
+151 EGQKSDYSTF
-161 SIFQHYYLSGLRD
+161 AIFQHYYLSGLRD

-189 VIKRRVEKNESEA
+189 VIKRRVEKNETEEV
-202 TIEGIM
+202 IEGIM

-214 LLAQNEV
+214 LLAQAEV

-229 NNLSGI
+229 DNLSGI

-267 RDSLA
+267 RDTLA
-272 GEGFSLRQNSLGQN
+272 GDGFSLWQNSLGQN

-299 DQIEENKVPHY
+299 DQIKDNKVPHF

-322 PQLQLSLYG
+322 PQLQLSLYS

-367 KAFRLNKQ
+367 QAFQLSKQ
-375 FQDRVSEEIVENTVK
+375 FTNRVVEEIVEDSVK
-390 DKKLTAANFRLKR
+390 DKKLRHSDFRFR
-403 KQLERYIDV
+403 RRQLERYIDV

-420 KAVLFVEGI
+420 KAILFVEGI
-429 SEELLITAFT
+429 SEELLISAFT

-465 HLFNSNQP
+465 HLFNSSQP
-473 DKSIDK
+473 HKSISK
-479 PISILTDNDKFPD
+479 PVSILTDNDKYPD
-492 SKKKEFSFNKLL
+492 TKKKEFSFKKLIANNYEKL
-504 DEDYKKLNELDAAIQ
+504 DELDNLIQ
-519 AADISS
+519 AADVSS

-530 TSAKNG
+530 TSAING
-536 KDTIEIFPAEKTLE
+536 KDTIRIFSAEKTLE

-558 PKTKEGIENN
+558 PNTKKGFENN
-568 FLFKYINKIRSDKA
+568 FLFKYINKIRPKKA
-582 EAILKYVDAV
+582 KAILDYVNAV
-592 IDEELTEEHQR
+592 IDEELTEEQQR
-603 KVAILLWKSF
+603 KAAILLWKSF
-613 PSKGTFSQNFS
+613 PAKGEFSQNFS
-624 LYILKNLN
+624 LYILKNLK

>member
-1 MLNLSAKPTTNLR
+1 MFLS
-14 MYLAKLFIKNFR
+14 KLIIKNFR
-26 GIKEMELSFNRSIN
+26 GIKEMTLSFNRSIN

-73 FSDFH
+73 FADFH
-78 ESVKKDGEGN
+78 ESVEHDEEGN
-88 ITISREE
+88 ITITRAD
-95 KITIIFQFEGL
+95 KITIVFQFKGL
-106 SAAQRGALYEY
+106 SASQRGALYEY
-117 MVIDDDAN
+117 MVINPDDDAN

-131 LTYEDKGG
+131 LTYENKGG

-161 SIFQHYYLSGLRD
+161 AVFQHYYLSGLRD

-189 VIKRRVEKNESEA
+189 VIKRRVEKNETEDV
-202 TIEGIM
+202 IEGIM
-208 RTANDE
+208 RNANDE
-214 LLAQNEV
+214 LLAQAEV

-229 NNLSGI
+229 DNLSGI

-250 SKTEYIVNAIK
+250 SKTDYIVNAIK

-267 RDSLA
+267 RISLA
-272 GEGFSLRQNSLGQN
+272 GDGFSLWQNSLGQN

-299 DQIEENKVPHY
+299 DQIKENKVPHF

-322 PQLQLSLYG
+322 PQLQLSLYS

-337 KSKNSQLFITTHSPT
+337 TSKNSQLFITTHSPT

-367 KAFRLNKQ
+367 QAFQLSKQ
-375 FQDRVSEEIVENTVK
+375 FKDRVSEEIVEDTVK
-390 DKKLTAANFRLKR
+390 DKKLTSTNFRFRR

-429 SEELLITAFT
+429 SEELLITAF
-439 AIKKY
+439 AAVKKY

-452 LVNIGGTSFYPFI
+452 LVNVGGTSFYPFI

-473 DKSIDK
+473 SKSINK
-479 PISILTDNDKFPD
+479 PVSILTDNDKFPE
-492 SKKKEFSFNKLL
+492 SKKKEFSFKNLIEDNYTGL
-504 DEDYKKLNELDAAIQ
+504 DELDASIQ
-519 AADISS
+519 AADASS

-530 TSAKNG
+530 TSAING
-536 KDTIEIFPAEKTLE
+536 KDTIKIFPAEKTLE

-558 PKTKEGIENN
+558 SNTREGLESN
-568 FLFKYINKIRSDKA
+568 FLFKYINKIRPKKA
-582 EAILKYVDAV
+582 EAILTYVDSV
-592 IDEELTEEHQR
+592 IDGELSEEQQR
-603 KVAILLWKSF
+603 KTAILLWKSF

-624 LYILKNLN
+624 LYLLKNLK

>member
-1 MLNLSAKPTTNLR
+1 
-14 MYLAKLFIKNFR
+14 
-26 GIKEMELSFNRSIN
+26 MELSFNRSIN

-78 ESVKKDGEGN
+78 EMVEKDGDGN
-88 ITISREE
+88 ITISRED
-95 KITIIFQFEGL
+95 KIAITFQFRGL
-106 SAAQRGALYEY
+106 SSSQKGALYEY
-117 MVIDDDAN
+117 MVIDPDDSTN

-139 KYPISSYYTGNV
+139 KYPISSFYTGNV

-161 SIFQHYYLSGLRD
+161 GIFQHYYLSGLRD

-189 VIKRRVEKNESEA
+189 VIKRRVEKNESEEV
-202 TIEGIM
+202 IEGIM
-208 RTANDE
+208 RNANDE
-214 LLAQNEV
+214 LLAQSEV

-261 PFLPHD
+261 PFLPHN
-267 RDSLA
+267 RDSLS
-272 GEGFSLRQNSLGQN
+272 GEGFSLWQNSLGQN

-299 DQIEENKVPHY
+299 DQIKENKVPHF

-337 KSKNSQLFITTHSPT
+337 TSKNSQLFITTHSPT

-375 FQDRVSEEIVENTVK
+375 FQDRVSEEIIENTVK
-390 DKKLTAANFRLKR
+390 AKKLTVADFTLKR

-420 KAVLFVEGI
+420 KSVLFVEGI
-429 SEELLITAFT
+429 SEELLITAFA

-473 DKSIDK
+473 KKSIDK
-479 PISILTDNDKFPD
+479 PVSILTDNDKFPD
-492 SKKKEFSFNKLL
+492 SKKKEFSFNELL
-504 DEDYKKLNELDAAIQ
+504 AKDYKKLDELDGSIQ
-519 AADISS
+519 EAEVSS

-530 TSAKNG
+530 ISAINK
-536 KDTIEIFPAEKTLE
+536 KAAIKIFPAEKTLE

-558 PKTKEGIENN
+558 SNTKSGIEKN
-568 FLFKYINKIRSDKA
+568 FLFKYIQKKRPDKA
-582 EAILKYVDAV
+582 EAILRYVDAV
-592 IDEELTEEHQR
+592 IDEELTVEQKR

-613 PSKGTFSQNFS
+613 PSKGAFSQNFS
-624 LYILKNLN
+624 LYILKNLK

-637 FVIPKYIRKSLKH
+637 FVVPKYILKSLKH
-650 LKG
+650 LKGTE

>member
-1 MLNLSAKPTTNLR
+1 
-14 MYLAKLFIKNFR
+14 MYLSKLYIKNFR
-26 GIKEMELSFNRSIN
+26 GIQEITLSFNRSIN

-66 IRDISVG
+66 IRDISVS
-73 FSDFH
+73 FTDFH
-78 ESVKKDGEGN
+78 ESVEQNDDD
-88 ITISREE
+88 ITIIKAD
-95 KITIIFQFEGL
+95 KITIGFQFKGL
-106 SAAQRGALYEY
+106 SALQRGALYEY
-117 MVIDDDAN
+117 MVIDPDDDTN

-131 LTYEDKGG
+131 LTYENKGG

-161 SIFQHYYLSGLRD
+161 AVFQHYYLSGLRD

-181 NRGNVLGR
+181 NRGNILGR
-189 VIKRRVEKNESEA
+189 VIKRRIEKNETEDV
-202 TIEGIM
+202 IEGIM
-208 RTANDE
+208 RNANNE
-214 LLAQNEV
+214 LLAQAEV

-229 NNLSGI
+229 SNLSGI

-267 RDSLA
+267 RVSLA
-272 GEGFSLRQNSLGQN
+272 GDGFSLWQNSLGQN

-299 DQIEENKVPHY
+299 DQIKENKVPHF

-322 PQLQLSLYG
+322 PQLQLSLYS

-337 KSKNSQLFITTHSPT
+337 TSKNSQLFITTHSPT

-367 KAFRLNKQ
+367 QAFRLSKQ
-375 FQDRVSEEIVENTVK
+375 FEERVSEEIVEDTVK
-390 DKKLTAANFRLKR
+390 NKKLTDANFRLRR

-439 AIKKY
+439 VVTKY

-473 DKSIDK
+473 AKSISK
-479 PISILTDNDKFPD
+479 PVSILTDNDKYID
-492 SKKKEFSFNKLL
+492 SKKKEFSFKKLIENGYAKL
-504 DEDYKKLNELDAAIQ
+504 DELDNSIQ
-519 AADISS
+519 EATVSS

-530 TSAKNG
+530 TSAING
-536 KDTIEIFPAEKTLE
+536 KDTIKIFVAEKTLE

-558 PKTKEGIENN
+558 SKTKEGIENN
-568 FLFKYINKIRSDKA
+568 FLFKYINKIRPKKA
-582 EAILKYVDAV
+582 EAILTYVDSV
-592 IDEELTEEHQR
+592 IDNELTEEQQR
-603 KVAILLWKSF
+603 KTAILLWKSF
-613 PSKGTFSQNFS
+613 PAKGTFSQNFS
-624 LYILKNLN
+624 LYILKNLK
-632 RARKE
+632 RAQKE
-637 FVIPKYIRKSLKH
+637 FVIPNYILNSLKH
-650 LKG
+650 IRG

>member
-1 MLNLSAKPTTNLR
+1 
-14 MYLAKLFIKNFR
+14 MYLSKLYIKNFR
-26 GIKEMELSFNRSIN
+26 GIKEMTLSFNRSIN

-73 FSDFH
+73 FADFH
-78 ESVKKDGEGN
+78 ENVEQNDDDT
-88 ITISREE
+88 ITITRSD
-95 KITIIFQFEGL
+95 KISIIFQFKGL
-106 SAAQRGALYEY
+106 SALQRGALYEY
-117 MVIDDDAN
+117 MVIDPDNDKN

-131 LTYEDKGG
+131 LTYENKGG

-161 SIFQHYYLSGLRD
+161 AIFQHYYLSGLRD

-189 VIKRRVEKNESEA
+189 VIKRRVEKNKTEDI
-202 TIEGIM
+202 IEGIM
-208 RTANDE
+208 RSANDE
-214 LLAQNEV
+214 LLAQAEV
-221 SETRDGVN
+221 SETRNGVN
-229 NNLSGI
+229 YNLSGI
-235 YQRFKDNQIGLQIEQ
+235 YKRFKDNQIGLQIEQ

-267 RDSLA
+267 RNSLS
-272 GEGFSLRQNSLGQN
+272 GDGFSLWQNSLGQN

-299 DQIEENKVPHY
+299 DQIKENKVPHF

-322 PQLQLSLYG
+322 PQLQLSLYS
-331 FLRDSS
+331 FLKDSS
-337 KSKNSQLFITTHSPT
+337 TSKNSQLFITTHSPT

-362 ILLDG
+362 ILLEG
-367 KAFRLNKQ
+367 QAFQLSKQ
-375 FQDRVSEEIVENTVK
+375 FKKRVSEEIVEDTVK
-390 DKKLTAANFRLKR
+390 DKKMTIANFRLRR

-429 SEELLITAFT
+429 SEELLITAF
-439 AIKKY
+439 AAVKKY
-444 RLEDYRIE
+444 RFEDYRIE

-473 DKSIDK
+473 MKSINK
-479 PISILTDNDKFPD
+479 PISILTDNDKFPG
-492 SKKKEFSFNKLL
+492 SKKKEFSF
-504 DEDYKKLNELDAAIQ
+504 KKLIEDGYAKLDELDALIQ
-519 AADISS
+519 ESVVSS

-530 TSAKNG
+530 ISAING
-536 KDTIEIFPAEKTLE
+536 KDTIKIFSAEKTLE

-558 PKTKEGIENN
+558 PNTREAIEANL
-568 FLFKYINKIRSDKA
+568 LFKYIAKIRSEKA
-582 EAILKYVDAV
+582 KAILAYVDSV
-592 IDEELTEEHQR
+592 IEEELTEEKRR
-603 KVAILLWKSF
+603 KTAILLWKSF

-624 LYILKNLN
+624 LYLLKNLK

-650 LKG
+650 LKV

>member
-1 MLNLSAKPTTNLR
+1 
-14 MYLAKLFIKNFR
+14 
-26 GIKEMELSFNRSIN
+26 MELSFNRSIN

-66 IRDISVG
+66 IRDITVG

-78 ESVKKDGEGN
+78 EMVEKDGDGN
-88 ITISREE
+88 ITISRED
-95 KITIIFQFEGL
+95 KIAITFQFRGL
-106 SAAQRGALYEY
+106 SGSQKGALYEY
-117 MVIDDDAN
+117 MVIDPDDSTN

-139 KYPISSYYTGNV
+139 KYPISSFYTGNV

-161 SIFQHYYLSGLRD
+161 GIFQHYYLSGLRD

-189 VIKRRVEKNESEA
+189 VIKRRVEKNESEEV
-202 TIEGIM
+202 IEGIM
-208 RTANDE
+208 RNANDE
-214 LLAQNEV
+214 LLAQSEV

-235 YQRFKDNQIGLQIEQ
+235 YQSFKDNQIGLQIEQ

-261 PFLPHD
+261 PFLPHN
-267 RDSLA
+267 RDSLS
-272 GEGFSLRQNSLGQN
+272 GEGFSLWQNSLGQN

-299 DQIEENKVPHY
+299 DQIKENKVPHF

-337 KSKNSQLFITTHSPT
+337 TSKNSQLFITTHSPT

-375 FQDRVSEEIVENTVK
+375 FQDRVSEEIIENTVK
-390 DKKLTAANFRLKR
+390 AKKLTVADFTLKR

-420 KAVLFVEGI
+420 KSVLFVEGI
-429 SEELLITAFT
+429 SEELLITAFA

-473 DKSIDK
+473 KKSIDK
-479 PISILTDNDKFPD
+479 PVSILTDNDKFPD
-492 SKKKEFSFNKLL
+492 SKKKEFSFNELL
-504 DEDYKKLNELDAAIQ
+504 AKDYKKLDELDGSIQ
-519 AADISS
+519 EAEVSS

-530 TSAKNG
+530 ISAINK
-536 KDTIEIFPAEKTLE
+536 KATIKIFPAEKTLE

-558 PKTKEGIENN
+558 SNTKSGIEKN
-568 FLFKYINKIRSDKA
+568 FLFKYIQKKRPDKA
-582 EAILKYVDAV
+582 EAILRYVDAV
-592 IDEELTEEHQR
+592 IDEELTVEQKR

-613 PSKGTFSQNFS
+613 PSKGAFSQNFS
-624 LYILKNLN
+624 LYILKNLK

-637 FVIPKYIRKSLKH
+637 FVVPKYILKSLKH
-650 LKG
+650 LKGTE

>member
-1 MLNLSAKPTTNLR
+1 MQL
-14 MYLAKLFIKNFR
+14 Y
-26 GIKEMELSFNRSIN
+26 FNRNIN

-66 IRDISVG
+66 IRDISAG
-73 FSDFH
+73 FTDFH
-78 ESVKKDGEGN
+78 ENIEKDGNGN
-88 ITISREE
+88 IIITKEE
-95 KITIIFQFEGL
+95 KIIIAFEFRGL
-106 SAAQRGALYEY
+106 SASQKGALYEY
-117 MVIDDDAN
+117 MVIDPENDSN
-125 EYAQVT
+125 EYAKVT
-131 LTYEDKGG
+131 LTYENKGG

-151 EGQKADYNTF
+151 EGQRADFNTF
-161 SIFQHYYLSGLRD
+161 AIFQHYYLSGLRD

-189 VIKRRVEKNESEA
+189 VIKRRVEKNESQDI
-202 TIEGIM
+202 IEGIM
-208 RTANDE
+208 TKANDE
-214 LLAQNEV
+214 LLKQSEV

-229 NNLSGI
+229 DNLSGI

-250 SKTEYIVNAIK
+250 SKTEYIVNAFK

-272 GEGFSLRQNSLGQN
+272 GDGFSLWQNSLGQN

-299 DQIEENKVPHY
+299 DQINENKIPHF

-322 PQLQLSLYG
+322 PQLQLSLYS

-337 KSKNSQLFITTHSPT
+337 TSKNSQLFITTHSPT

-362 ILLDG
+362 ILLDNQ
-367 KAFRLNKQ
+367 AFRLNKQ
-375 FQDRVSEEIVENTVK
+375 FQERVKEEIVEDTVN
-390 DKKLTAANFRLKR
+390 DKKLTVENFKNRQ

-429 SEELLITAFT
+429 SEELLISAFT
-439 AIKKY
+439 VVKKY

-473 DKSIDK
+473 EKSINK
-479 PISILTDNDKFPD
+479 PVSILTDNDRFPG
-492 SKKKEFSFNKLL
+492 SKKKEFSFRNLIQ
-504 DEDYKKLNELDAAIQ
+504 EDYEKLNELDALIQ
-519 AADISS
+519 GAEVSS

-530 TSAKNG
+530 SSAINLKE
-536 KDTIEIFPAEKTLE
+536 TIKIFPAEKTLE
-550 YELALANI
+550 YELALANV
-558 PKTKEGIENN
+558 PDTKEGVENN
-568 FLFKYINKIRSDKA
+568 FLFKYIKKIRPGKA
-582 EAILKYVDAV
+582 SAILDFINAVVDN
-592 IDEELTEEHQR
+592 ELTDDQQR
-603 KVAILLWKSF
+603 KTAILLWKSL
-613 PSKGTFSQNFS
+613 PSKGTFAQNFS
-624 LYILKNLN
+624 LYLLKNQK

-637 FVIPKYIRKSLKH
+637 FVIPKYIKKSLKH
-650 LKG
+650 LKGGE